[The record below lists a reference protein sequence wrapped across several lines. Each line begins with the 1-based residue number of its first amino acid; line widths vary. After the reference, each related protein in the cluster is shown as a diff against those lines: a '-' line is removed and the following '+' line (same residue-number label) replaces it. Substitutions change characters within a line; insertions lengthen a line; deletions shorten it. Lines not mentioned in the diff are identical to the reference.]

1 MKKLAL
7 LFSIS
12 VVLLP
17 TIVMSATCVPYSEN
31 YALEANGAKGTLAK
45 VQTITGNHYS
55 ITSTINASKFFV
67 TKTIVQTATG
77 TCDAQGEVIAKNFM
91 VTKDDNSDNEKLAT
105 NQFDTLS
112 LVLFLSNSL
121 SSNLTSFPSTQLLY
135 NGKPMTVQCEI
146 SNANSTLTLGDGKN
160 ISAIQVACAT
170 ADNATVLSYAFS
182 QDPAH
187 KMLSANAVEEGRTT
201 LSAII
206 D

>member
-7 LFSIS
+7 LCSLS
-12 VVLLP
+12 GALLP
-17 TIVMSATCVPYSEN
+17 TIVMSVTCVPYSEN

-45 VQTITGNHYS
+45 VQTIKGNNYS

-91 VTKDDNSDNEKLAT
+91 VTKDDNSENETLAE

-121 SSNLTSFPSTQLLY
+121 SANLTSFPQTQLLY
-135 NGKPMTVQCEI
+135 NGKSIAVQCAI
-146 SNANSTLTLGDGKN
+146 SSANATFTSGGGQS
-160 ISAIQVACAT
+160 ISATQITCAT

-187 KMLSANAVEEGRTT
+187 KMLSANAVEEGKTT

-206 D
+206 N